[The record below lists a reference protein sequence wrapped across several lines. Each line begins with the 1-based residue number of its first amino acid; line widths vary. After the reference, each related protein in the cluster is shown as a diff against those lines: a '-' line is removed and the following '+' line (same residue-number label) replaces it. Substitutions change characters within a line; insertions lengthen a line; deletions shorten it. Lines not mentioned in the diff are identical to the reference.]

1 MSTVADVVIQKIVDA
16 GVDTIFGLPGG
27 ENVHLMDEIRAHG
40 LEFVLVHN
48 ESSAVYMASAY
59 ARITGQIGVAI
70 TTLGPGILNAAAGV
84 GHAFLDRAPVI
95 ILSAKMW
102 DQILPGHTHQV
113 LDQAAI
119 LSPMTKAS
127 FSLSAENVHDT
138 MKHAL
143 RLTRIGSPGPV
154 HLQVSKQVCE
164 QQAAPP
170 RMKLLSSALDQ
181 QIELKPSHAE
191 LVKSQQAIAGAK
203 RPVLLVGLGLE
214 PQRPYAELKELAEAL
229 NAPVI
234 TTPKGKGA
242 IPADHPLAAGTLGLT
257 RTDPA
262 YEILAEADL
271 VLGIGFDVVELVL
284 PWDQTQAKNLIWM
297 APWANV
303 DPVLPAIAE
312 LVGSMG
318 AAMRQLANSAGT
330 ADPEWGDK
338 RVATFRTQQ
347 AAMQLPEP
355 SAGRMRPQDVLAA
368 VGSAVPADTLVTTD
382 VGSHKILASL
392 DWPSQAPNRFM
403 LSNGLSCMG
412 YGVPAAIAASLAH
425 KRKPT
430 VAFTG
435 DGGFAM
441 VSGELNLI
449 TELGTPVI
457 IVIMNDGALDLIRS
471 AQNRAGKA
479 TFGTEFTNPNFQ
491 KIAEAY
497 GIPCQQVSTADEC
510 SAAVAQAIGQNSPVI
525 IEALI
530 DPISYPTSPAGTA
543 SSY

>member
-1 MSTVADVVIQKIVDA
+1 MSTVADVIIQKIADA

-27 ENVHLMDEIRAHG
+27 ENVHIMDAIRAHG
-40 LEFVLVHN
+40 IEFVLVHN

-59 ARITGQIGVAI
+59 ARITGQIGVAV

-95 ILSAKMW
+95 VLSAQMW
-102 DQILPGHTHQV
+102 EQILPGHTHQV

-119 LSPMTKAS
+119 MSPMTKAS

-164 QQAAPP
+164 HEAAPP

-191 LVKSQQAIAGAK
+191 LVKSQQAISKAK
-203 RPVLLVGLGLE
+203 RPVILVGLGLE

-229 NAPVI
+229 NAPTI
-234 TTPKGKGA
+234 TTPKAKGA
-242 IPADHPLAAGTLGLT
+242 LPADHPLAVGTLGLT

-262 YEILAEADL
+262 YEVLAEADL

-312 LVGSMG
+312 LVGSMRHAMLQLTDSGGTVDFGWG
-318 AAMRQLANSAGT
+318 AERVRQFKAKQAQIELASPA
-330 ADPEWGDK
+330 P
-338 RVATFRTQQ
+338 
-347 AAMQLPEP
+347 
-355 SAGRMRPQDVLAA
+355 GRMRPQDVLQA
-368 VGSAVPADTLVTTD
+368 VKSAVPHDTLVTTD

-392 DWPSQAPNRFM
+392 EWPAHVPNSFF

-425 KRKPT
+425 KRQPV

-441 VSGELNLI
+441 ISGELNLI
-449 TELGTPVI
+449 NELGTPVI
-457 IVIMNDGALDLIRS
+457 IVIMNDEALDLIRS
-471 AQNRAGKA
+471 AQNRAGKS
-479 TFGTEFTNPNFQ
+479 TFGTEFTNPDFQ

-497 GIPCQQVSTADEC
+497 SIPFQQVSTAESC
-510 SAAVAQAIGQNSPVI
+510 AAAVEQAIAQNTPII

-530 DPISYPTSPAGTA
+530 DPVSYPTTPQA
-543 SSY
+543 